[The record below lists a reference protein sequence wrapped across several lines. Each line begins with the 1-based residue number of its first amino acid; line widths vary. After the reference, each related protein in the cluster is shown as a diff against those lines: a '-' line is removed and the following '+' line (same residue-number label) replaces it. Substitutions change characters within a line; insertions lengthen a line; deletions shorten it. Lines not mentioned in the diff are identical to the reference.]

1 MRLAVRKRREVTERR
16 RRENTM
22 NMELGNTNRSK
33 IIERRINVMRGEG
46 HSYRKDTE
54 LGLEKSYFSR
64 RERIVSAAVVRVS
77 GSRDIIAIAG
87 VTERRRECETEK
99 VLV

>member
-1 MRLAVRKRREVTERR
+1 MRIMLEKRLLLKKTEEERR
-16 RRENTM
+16 VTRR
-22 NMELGNTNRSK
+22 METTK
-33 IIERRINVMRGEG
+33 IKKSNVMRGEG

-54 LGLEKSYFSR
+54 LGLERSYFSR